1 MTLPVTPT
9 AGGKST
15 GRGISRMRTKQWFI
29 AGLAGAASLSAS
41 ASAQQSRFF
50 EDSWFWGVKSGVAT
64 YSPTLGGNETAAT
77 FGADWVITR
86 TRGGLYVSFDQ
97 ANVSTTSAVV
107 DPNSAD
113 GVRPVSVDKLRRIG
127 VAALA
132 FPVRWGSFRPYAGLG
147 LSIDLVG
154 SASPLVGAQGDS
166 VDAAVFDRIE
176 ERRSQA
182 NILGMAGVQ
191 MQLER
196 LALFVQ
202 ASVIPAQSNFL
213 LGNNVL
219 GFFEGGVRYN
229 FGSSREGSR

>member
-1 MTLPVTPT
+1 
-9 AGGKST
+9 
-15 GRGISRMRTKQWFI
+15 MRTTRWFI
-29 AGLAGAASLSAS
+29 AGLVGAASLSAS
-41 ASAQQSRFF
+41 ASAQQSRYFD
-50 EDSWFWGVKSGVAT
+50 DSWFWGVKSGVAT

-77 FGADWVITR
+77 FGGEWLVTR
-86 TRGGLYVSFDQ
+86 TRGGLYLSFDQ

-107 DPNSAD
+107 DANAAD

-132 FPVRWGSFRPYAGLG
+132 FPRRFGRFRPYAGLG

-154 SASPLVGAQGDS
+154 DASPLVGAQGES
-166 VDAAVFDRIE
+166 VDDAVFDRIE

-182 NILGMAGVQ
+182 GVLGMAGVQ
-191 MQLER
+191 MQFER
-196 LALFVQ
+196 LALFAQ
-202 ASVIPAQSNFL
+202 ASVVPGQSNFL